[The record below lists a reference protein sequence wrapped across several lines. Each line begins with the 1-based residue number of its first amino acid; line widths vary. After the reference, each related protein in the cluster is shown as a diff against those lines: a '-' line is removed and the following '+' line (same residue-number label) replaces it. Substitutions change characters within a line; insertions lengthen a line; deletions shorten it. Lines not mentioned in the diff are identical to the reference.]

1 MKNKGNIMNF
11 RRRDL
16 LKVAGS
22 SAVTLSASELLA
34 ARPAIHRDVCIIGG
48 GSAGTYAALRL
59 KDEGRSVA
67 IVERSRRLGGHAET
81 FYDPDTGAP
90 IDIGVVIFPDN
101 QLVRNYFGRFSVPVA
116 SPPSRDGR
124 RTFVDF
130 RTGKAVAAFSPSPAE
145 LGAAL
150 VTYFQLVT
158 GPFAFLAANGFQ
170 LPSSGPLL
178 DQLVQPFGQFAE
190 QNGLTALLPL
200 FFLYEQGFGSLLD
213 APTLYVL
220 KNMGPDVI
228 GGVLGGSFLT
238 VPSGVSS
245 LYESATSVLEGDVL
259 FEASVTKVVRPPRGP
274 AVVLVDTDAGP
285 RVIHCEKLL
294 VTAPPV
300 LSNLCAFDLDRTESR
315 LFGHFQPNFY
325 WTGVVRTTGLAPDLS
340 VVNAAANTPVNLAPL
355 PGIYSLSPSAV
366 PGLTNV
372 KYGSSR
378 ALSDQEVR
386 SAIRND
392 LRRVRAEGVGPIG
405 FNGFATF
412 KSHSPYALMVSPSD
426 IRAGFY
432 AAVQSL
438 QGRRRTFYASA
449 TFQTHSSAAI
459 WAFIEELL
467 PALAA

>member
-1 MKNKGNIMNF
+1 MNF

-16 LKVAGS
+16 LRLAGS

-34 ARPAIHRDVCIIGG
+34 AGPVLRRDVCIIGG

-101 QLVRNYFGRFSVPVA
+101 PLVRNYFGRFGVPLV

-124 RTFVDF
+124 RAFVDF
-130 RTGKAVAAFSPSPAE
+130 RTGKAVDAFSPSPAE

-158 GPFAFLAANGFQ
+158 GPFAFVAANGYQ

-178 DQLVQPFGQFAE
+178 DQLVQPFGRFAE
-190 QNGLTALLPL
+190 LNGLKALLPL

-213 APTLYVL
+213 VPALYVL
-220 KNMGPDVI
+220 KNMGPEVI
-228 GGVLGGSFLT
+228 GGVLGGAFLT

-245 LYESATSVLEGDVL
+245 LYESATGVLESDVL
-259 FEASVTKVVRPPRGP
+259 FEASVKKVVRPARGP
-274 AVVLVDTDAGP
+274 AVVLVDTHAGP
-285 RVIHCEKLL
+285 RVIACEKLL

-300 LSNLCAFDLDRTESR
+300 LSNLCAFDLDGKESGLLGR
-315 LFGHFQPNFY
+315 FQPNFY

-340 VVNAAANTPVNLAPL
+340 VVNAAAKTPQNLAPL

-372 KYGSSR
+372 KYGSIRSPG
-378 ALSDQEVR
+378 ALGDSQRPPACEGAGSGSDRFRWLRHVQE
-386 SAIRND
+386 
-392 LRRVRAEGVGPIG
+392 P
-405 FNGFATF
+405 
-412 KSHSPYALMVSPSD
+412 
-426 IRAGFY
+426 
-432 AAVQSL
+432 
-438 QGRRRTFYASA
+438 
-449 TFQTHSSAAI
+449 
-459 WAFIEELL
+459 
-467 PALAA
+467 